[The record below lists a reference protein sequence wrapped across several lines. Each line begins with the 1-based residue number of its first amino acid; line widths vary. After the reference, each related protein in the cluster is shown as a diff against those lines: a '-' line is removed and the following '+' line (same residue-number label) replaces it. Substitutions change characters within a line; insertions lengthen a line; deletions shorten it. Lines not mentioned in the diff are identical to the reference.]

1 MYYYDYD
8 IKRDIVAFWQ
18 NKCKGK
24 TQMKNNSVLDRSV
37 LESKLGVKLEK
48 VKKDNTK
55 LSLKAQIMRKINQ
68 RIHELLCSDF
78 SDYYKEIET
87 DVIVTSKH
95 GSKTTLESVKGYRL
109 LIPKDDIMIG
119 NETHKGYSV
128 GKPTTYVDGI
138 NTNDCIYFK
147 EVGSTKTK

>member
-1 MYYYDYD
+1 
-8 IKRDIVAFWQ
+8 
-18 NKCKGK
+18 
-24 TQMKNNSVLDRSV
+24 MKNNSVLDRSV

-68 RIHELLCSDF
+68 RIHKLLCSDF

-87 DVIVTSKH
+87 DVIVTSKD
-95 GSKTTLESVKGYRL
+95 KTTLESVKGYRL
-109 LIPKDDIMIG
+109 LIPKDDIKIG
-119 NETHKGYSV
+119 NETHKGFSV

-147 EVGSTKTK
+147 EIGNTKTK